1 MLTLVAMWV
10 PRTLCSMCVPEA
22 SQHFSQW
29 TMQGDISDLK
39 KQTVKNC
46 SAMAFS
52 SSLLSGHDRSDSV
65 TVRSVFLLFFT
76 KTLISLIWIM
86 SKVLFMVYKFGLQV
100 RRWVVRKIYK
110 WIKTLTLKQIESLR
124 YTQVLYTKTPF
135 SPVKSLILSFTQTQ
149 FFTVSCFVIKLMY
162 FFFDWCQLSSRICF

>member
-1 MLTLVAMWV
+1 M
-10 PRTLCSMCVPEA
+10 
-22 SQHFSQW
+22 
-29 TMQGDISDLK
+29 
-39 KQTVKNC
+39 
-46 SAMAFS
+46 
-52 SSLLSGHDRSDSV
+52 
-65 TVRSVFLLFFT
+65 LFFT

-149 FFTVSCFVIKLMY
+149 FFTVSCFVIKLI
-162 FFFDWCQLSSRICF
+162 FFFFLTDVNCHLGYAFKRHFEVYLILKDVNRRVVVLLIDLLMSWIDHWL